1 MAPCGFLQPSLKE
14 HATISTLINPGKLIG
29 HLRVVNSGHRRE
41 PRKAAGPPRAPGSCW
56 RERVFLKLQLIFFF
70 LNHLE
75 VALLFGAGKVGRWV
89 LCFCVNP
96 SAWPL
101 VAPLPLR
108 KAQLSFSSAVEEGT
122 FLFVFCACLSVV
134 FLSLRSS
141 QANSEKKKKK
151 GICERFHLDRSHNT
165 FRNVNFSCFHENTK
179 RSHFEGTMVEIKAG
193 GSVKAKAK
201 GERQLGRLSGNLCCS

>member
-141 QANSEKKKKK
+141 QANSEKKKKRAYVSDSTST
-151 GICERFHLDRSHNT
+151 GPTIPSGMSIFLA
-165 FRNVNFSCFHENTK
+165 FTK
-179 RSHFEGTMVEIKAG
+179 TLRGLTSRG
-193 GSVKAKAK
+193 
-201 GERQLGRLSGNLCCS
+201 QWWRLKREAA

>member
-1 MAPCGFLQPSLKE
+1 M
-14 HATISTLINPGKLIG
+14 
-29 HLRVVNSGHRRE
+29 
-41 PRKAAGPPRAPGSCW
+41 
-56 RERVFLKLQLIFFF
+56 
-70 LNHLE
+70 
-75 VALLFGAGKVGRWV
+75 GRWV

-141 QANSEKKKKK
+141 QANSEKKKK
-151 GICERFHLDRSHNT
+151 RAYRSHNT